1 MNLFGIF
8 THCIPN
14 LFLGIIDGGSAGAA
28 VSAGLYV
35 ASNIFSWSEARKMP
49 DRQADAN
56 TKVLN
61 LQKTHY
67 DGITATQR
75 QKLSAAIGDY
85 VGRTDSIFGGGEFE
99 AAMPDVPL
107 AAEYIPVDAGNT
119 QSFAIEQNIRSVD
132 RSDAYVRYVN
142 RQNEQNDLIRGLSF
156 NAGFLVDLDI
166 LNKSIQDMMR
176 GILAIGDVI
185 DVVSDQAEMAAFT
198 GRIGSVRK
206 TTARDLGISKMRM
219 QAAGREEFR
228 RNTQFYNT
236 VVSPQGRQ
244 HDIAE
249 MMMAPGAQIELALAQ
264 AQLIQNSLQNK
275 NNALAQK
282 EPYLLARLQARM
294 QRDIT
299 LLQAKSAEALLTNNF
314 VPNFSSIVVPKLDNV
329 SGLVGAIGQGISK
342 ANSSHF
348 VGPPN
353 QNGQDGYDGSRTGSY
368 APTK

>member
-56 TKVLN
+56 MKVLN

-132 RSDAYVRYVN
+132 SSDAYVR
-142 RQNEQNDLIRGLSF
+142 
-156 NAGFLVDLDI
+156 
-166 LNKSIQDMMR
+166 
-176 GILAIGDVI
+176 
-185 DVVSDQAEMAAFT
+185 
-198 GRIGSVRK
+198 
-206 TTARDLGISKMRM
+206 
-219 QAAGREEFR
+219 
-228 RNTQFYNT
+228 
-236 VVSPQGRQ
+236 
-244 HDIAE
+244 
-249 MMMAPGAQIELALAQ
+249 
-264 AQLIQNSLQNK
+264 
-275 NNALAQK
+275 
-282 EPYLLARLQARM
+282 
-294 QRDIT
+294 
-299 LLQAKSAEALLTNNF
+299 
-314 VPNFSSIVVPKLDNV
+314 
-329 SGLVGAIGQGISK
+329 
-342 ANSSHF
+342 
-348 VGPPN
+348 
-353 QNGQDGYDGSRTGSY
+353 
-368 APTK
+368 